1 MENKQDEFAFGKKNY
16 QLLIA
21 SAAIVIL
28 GYFLMSG
35 GGADNPNE
43 FHYDE
48 IFSPI
53 RITVA
58 PILVLVGFGLAVYAI
73 MKKAD

>member
-21 SAAIVIL
+21 SAVIVLL
-28 GYFLMSG
+28 GYILMSG

-48 IFSPI
+48 IFSPV
-53 RITVA
+53 RITIA
-58 PILVLVGFGLAVYAI
+58 PILVLSGFVLAIVAI
-73 MKKAD
+73 MKKTD

>member
-21 SAAIVIL
+21 ATAIIIL

-35 GGADNPNE
+35 GGAENPNE

-58 PILVLVGFGLAVYAI
+58 PILVLGGFVLGIFAI

>member
-1 MENKQDEFAFGKKNY
+1 MENKARRNLHLAKRIISY
-16 QLLIA
+16 LIA

-28 GYFLMSG
+28 DIFYVWWWKL
-35 GGADNPNE
+35 DNPNE

-58 PILVLVGFGLAVYAI
+58 SILVLVALGLAKF
-73 MKKAD
+73 MQL